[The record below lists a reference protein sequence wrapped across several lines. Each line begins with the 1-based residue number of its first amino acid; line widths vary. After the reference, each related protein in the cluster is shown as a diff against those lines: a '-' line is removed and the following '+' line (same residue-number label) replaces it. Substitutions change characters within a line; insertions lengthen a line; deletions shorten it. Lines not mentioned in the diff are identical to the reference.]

1 MKKESKIAA
10 KQAMGTSKGVS
21 PISGVAPPK
30 ERRFGEKNGN
40 PRHNGAWKKE
50 DCARFK
56 LEKMMKLTSDELR
69 AVLADEDAPEFER
82 AIADIIIAVRK
93 DTNDAGT
100 PIPAHQRFQALEKMI
115 NQVYGSPAQTQVT
128 VDAGSMEEKE
138 KSGFIKGVFIPKED
152 ENV

>member
-1 MKKESKIAA
+1 MKKSEDTEYKVGY
-10 KQAMGTSKGVS
+10 KH
-21 PISGVAPPK
+21 PPK
-30 ERRFGEKNGN
+30 DTQFGG
-40 PRHNGAWKKE
+40 PRSNQNKGGHWKKE
-50 DCARFK
+50 DTPRFK
-56 LEKMMKLTSDELR
+56 LEKMMKLTSDELY
-69 AVLADEDAPEFER
+69 AVLRDEDAPEFER

-93 DTNDAGT
+93 DANDAGT

-152 ENV
+152 ENVQRTI